1 MAVVDQ
7 THQKPNRFTRAIQ
20 EGGHSS
26 VLPVLEDREYVVP
39 STVVY

>member
-7 THQKPNRFTRAIQ
+7 THQRPNRFTRAIR
-20 EGGHSS
+20 EGVHSS
-26 VLPVLEDREYVVP
+26 VLPVLEDQEYVVP

>member
-1 MAVVDQ
+1 MAVVDR
-7 THQKPNRFTRAIQ
+7 THQNRNRFTRAIR
-20 EGGHSS
+20 EGLHSS